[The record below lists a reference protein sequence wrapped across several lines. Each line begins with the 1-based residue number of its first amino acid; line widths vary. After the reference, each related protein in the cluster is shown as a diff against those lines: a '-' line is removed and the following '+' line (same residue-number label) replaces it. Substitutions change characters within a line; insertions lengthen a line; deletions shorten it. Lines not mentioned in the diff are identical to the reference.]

1 MTPFRLASRSLLLCI
16 ALVLGACDS
25 RVAAPAVTYTLLD
38 GRSAS
43 SASWP
48 GKVMLVNFWA
58 TSCAVCVREM
68 PQLAALHQRLAARGY
83 DTLAVA
89 MAYDPPAHVAN
100 FVATRSLPFGVAIDN
115 TGVIA
120 RAFGDVRETP
130 TSVLVDKQGRIVRR
144 YVGAPD
150 FDALR
155 ALVEQLLAEG

>member
-1 MTPFRLASRSLLLCI
+1 
-16 ALVLGACDS
+16 
-25 RVAAPAVTYTLLD
+25 
-38 GRSAS
+38 
-43 SASWP
+43 
-48 GKVMLVNFWA
+48 
-58 TSCAVCVREM
+58 
-68 PQLAALHQRLAARGY
+68 
-83 DTLAVA
+83 

-115 TGVIA
+115 TGAIA